1 MVAGCEERTSEL
13 YGEMDVS
20 SAQQVGSPVNGRTT
34 VVQQC
39 YWRPD
44 PRLLPGLG
52 GGAAVGFRIR
62 SYLGGNRRLMP
73 CAGMDEYSRSATR
86 IGLEILA
93 HRYGLSLDQRQDYE
107 MMLMLHRR
115 LPATKAWL
123 KRQFSSLTDLV
134 VKPSGRGSD
143 HLGTNVLPDN
153 LGKTPDGR
161 SRKWSVNRFIAEGQ
175 ERVRKALS
183 EGDLDGAAVTAS
195 LAAAKPRD
203 AIAYGLMA
211 AAELSPLD
219 LNGDQIRRIM
229 RLAMVDLGPQQPAN
243 HEDFLGWV
251 TARLRAL
258 WNAHVADTNAEFNAW
273 FQGGS
278 SNLVKALANLSG
290 HIGGRLPREDVEWAL
305 VELMS
310 RSLWYAADCQNAFA
324 QAVAQTLS
332 PRLDPAEHS
341 VFKQWYQPQEYLGG
355 LTLPLILERNRLL
368 RPVLRRIWLE
378 PENRNFH
385 GVLWRML
392 EFYTQM
398 TAARRSADRN
408 AKAKPRTTTRISTT
422 EGDAEHS
429 QREACELTKMLAVK
443 GGLICHSNA
452 CRIRYDVENKPNAI
466 EIRGVCGRHGRLN
479 SIQLTMEDAREII
492 SRSDSPMYRF

>member
-1 MVAGCEERTSEL
+1 MVAGREERTSEL
-13 YGEMDVS
+13 YGQMEVS
-20 SAQQVGSPVNGRTT
+20 SAQQAGSPVNGRTT

-39 YWRPD
+39 CWRPD
-44 PRLLPGLG
+44 ARLLPGLG
-52 GGAAVGFRIR
+52 EGVAVSFRIL
-62 SYLGGNRRLMP
+62 SYLDGNRRLVP

-93 HRYGLSLDQRQDYE
+93 HRYGLPPDQRQDYE

-143 HLGTNVLPDN
+143 HMGTNVLPDN

-161 SRKWSVNRFIAEGQ
+161 NRKWSVNRLIAEGH
-175 ERVRKALS
+175 ERLRKVLS
-183 EGDLDGAAVTAS
+183 EGDLDGAA
-195 LAAAKPRD
+195 LAAALATAKPRD
-203 AIAYGLMA
+203 AIAHGLMA
-211 AAELSPLD
+211 AAELSPLA
-219 LNGDQIRRIM
+219 LNGDQIRRLM

-243 HEDFLGWV
+243 HEDILDWV
-251 TARLRAL
+251 TARLRAS
-258 WNAHVADTNAEFNAW
+258 WNAHVADTNAEFDAW

-310 RSLWYAADCQNAFA
+310 KSLWYAADCQNAFA

-332 PRLDPAEHS
+332 PRLDPAEQS

-368 RPVLRRIWLE
+368 RPILRRIWLE

-408 AKAKPRTTTRISTT
+408 AKSKPRTTSRVTPD
-422 EGDAEHS
+422 EDHAEHH
-429 QREACELTKMLAVK
+429 QREASELTKMLAVK
-443 GGLICHSNA
+443 GGIICRSDK
-452 CRIRYDVENKPNAI
+452 CRIRYEVDNKPNAI

-479 SIQLTMEDAREII
+479 PIQLTMEDAKEMMRP
-492 SRSDSPMYRF
+492 SDSRPHRF